1 MNKILSSTLCFGL
14 LTLSSVLIFLQSVHG
29 RPYFTQGNEI
39 LPDKNDPNREELLL
53 ALLNKNFD
61 FQRPFNTDLALPNKL
76 EELNQFYQ
84 LEKLKE
90 QLVEKDSDMSYAIDG
105 LFSSHPSKRGP
116 GISSYFG
123 TLRREKF
130 TQFIQVCTSTNKSL
144 IWLTSRSF

>member
-14 LTLSSVLIFLQSVHG
+14 LTLSSVLIFLQSVRG

-76 EELNQFYQ
+76 EELNQ

-90 QLVEKDSDMSYAIDG
+90 QLVEKDSGTSYAIDG
-105 LFSSHPSKRGP
+105 LFSSHPSKRACFWK
-116 GISSYFG
+116 YC
-123 TLRREKF
+123 
-130 TQFIQVCTSTNKSL
+130 V
-144 IWLTSRSF
+144 